1 MKSRK
6 SPPMILSA
14 EDASRSLLTDQ
25 VAALRKR
32 VDALGPTDPKFDTK
46 AFSDWLERD
55 E

>member
-6 SPPMILSA
+6 SPPIILSSG
-14 EDASRSLLTDQ
+14 EASKSLLTDH

-32 VDALGPTDPKFDTK
+32 VDALGPTNPKFDTK